1 MKNTMPNI
9 DVHFLA
15 IRPLRFDHA
24 LGEAETKRLY
34 ELQIQLDDRID
45 AWHSS
50 NSSLELHEFLDMTST
65 DYNLF
70 VTDPSTYF
78 KNRLESEILE

>member
-1 MKNTMPNI
+1 MLILDQLSDRSDSIM
-9 DVHFLA
+9 
-15 IRPLRFDHA
+15 
-24 LGEAETKRLY
+24 RLVKPRRLC

>member
-1 MKNTMPNI
+1 MTDHPDANFGPA
-9 DVHFLA
+9 L
-15 IRPLRFDHA
+15 RPIRFDHA

-78 KNRLESEILE
+78 KNRLESEILK